1 MADELLLIISLVFA
15 AFAPPLIY
23 MYIVRNTET
32 CRREPWSAMVI
43 AFLYG
48 GTVAVLVSAVIEAGV
63 GLVLS
68 GLASASLIITIIIAP
83 IVEESAKS
91 TGVPR
96 RRILELE
103 DGFIYGAAVGLGFA
117 ATENML
123 YLISALSSSVEEFVL
138 TAIIRAFTSTL
149 LHASATA
156 ITGFGIALAIFARKQ
171 GRYQSWLPYLGIA
184 IFLHA
189 LFNVFASLGDLVT
202 VDQTAFALL
211 GLALAFVLAIG
222 VFITIRRRIRAL
234 DTQAPCVP

>member
-1 MADELLLIISLVFA
+1 LANELLLIVSLVIA
-15 AFAPPLIY
+15 AFLPPLLF

-32 CRREPWSAMVI
+32 CRREPWSAMIV

-48 GTVAVLVSAVIEAGV
+48 GTVAIVISVVLEEGV
-63 GLVLS
+63 GLIIS
-68 GLASASLIITIIIAP
+68 DLAISSLVMAVIIAP
-83 IVEESAKS
+83 IVEECAKS

-156 ITGFGIALAIFARKQ
+156 ITGFGIAVVIFSRKQ
-171 GRYQSWLPYLGIA
+171 GRRQSWIPYLGLA
-184 IFLHA
+184 IVLHA
-189 LFNVFASLGDLVT
+189 LFNVFASLGDLAP

-211 GLALAFVLAIG
+211 GLGLAFLLTWG

-234 DTQAPCVP
+234 DTQVPCVP

>member
-1 MADELLLIISLVFA
+1 LANELLLIVSLVIA
-15 AFAPPLIY
+15 AFLPPLLF

-32 CRREPWSAMVI
+32 CRREPWSAMIV

-48 GTVAVLVSAVIEAGV
+48 GTVAIVISVVLEEGV
-63 GLVLS
+63 GLIIS
-68 GLASASLIITIIIAP
+68 DLAISSLVMAVIIAP
-83 IVEESAKS
+83 IVEECAKS

-156 ITGFGIALAIFARKQ
+156 ITGFGIAVFIFSRKQ
-171 GRYQSWLPYLGIA
+171 GRRQSWIPYLGLA
-184 IFLHA
+184 IVLHA
-189 LFNVFASLGDLVT
+189 LFNVFASLGDLAP

-211 GLALAFVLAIG
+211 GLGLAFLLAWA

-234 DTQAPCVP
+234 DTQVPCVP